1 LESTYG
7 QHQRIWRDRCVDI
20 RPGILTMNFLEYLLS
35 RQLQFDDEG
44 WPGTKYLICVFLP
57 FPTSFGFVVGGAYTF

>member
-1 LESTYG
+1 
-7 QHQRIWRDRCVDI
+7 
-20 RPGILTMNFLEYLLS
+20 MNFLEYLLS
-35 RQLQFDDEG
+35 RQLEFDDEG